1 MTTSL
6 SKAKKMAYESRKKIN
21 KDAERHSYIHNIKEL
36 EFTVENF
43 IYQLEILNEHHKEL
57 PVSAYKDFIYEL
69 DEQVKK
75 ILPEKED
82 KNLRYL
88 NNKRRRIYFDPS
100 NKLPF

>member
-6 SKAKKMAYESRKKIN
+6 FEAKQMADESRKKLN

-36 EFTVENF
+36 EFTMENF

-69 DEQVKK
+69 DEQIRN

-88 NNKRRRIYFDPS
+88 NNKPRRIYFDPS
-100 NKLPF
+100 KKLPF